1 VAKVGG
7 RAATAAPGVLR
18 QEFSLTP
25 PNSSPSENDPEE
37 KLSFWEHLAAVPD
50 NAWASEGEKGYK
62 VYLYDEEQGKGSKY
76 LELIT
81 QPFDIEWLRQNHG
94 GGTYRAQLN
103 DPAGRIVAKQIF
115 SINGESKRKPPT
127 SVQNAPAVAVPVDS
141 FQTSVLN
148 MIQEGQRRQEALIER
163 LMDRDRGYGHNAPPA
178 PPAVD
183 PMALMT
189 PVLQGVVSVFT
200 SMIPKPSSPLDDLL
214 KLKQLM
220 GEQRDVFAELT
231 KFKELGLIGGAGGNG
246 DLLKQLEVVMAVA
259 EKIGIGG
266 GGGKSVLE
274 VIADKGP
281 EMLGKIVTGI
291 GEYRAL
297 EEARMKTAT
306 AVATLQANQPRA
318 PQTAAPTQA
327 QLPPQPGP
335 AAAQAPP
342 APVAGVLQVDPIMVA
357 PGGAAA
363 VAEVTEA
370 QVNAMK
376 AEIVQI
382 IAQGVSGQDLF
393 GYLRIKAPA
402 FLNGML
408 RLNEAGEVIG
418 VVTVDELALY
428 CSMDPVLQHAAQ
440 FPQYK
445 QVLTELLEEVK
456 LDTMGDEQAPDGG
469 Q

>member
-1 VAKVGG
+1 MPKSVG
-7 RAATAAPGVLR
+7 RATTAAPGVIR

-25 PNSSPSENDPEE
+25 QTPSASDDPEE
-37 KLSFWEHLAAVPD
+37 KLSFWEHLASVPD

-76 LELIT
+76 LELIS

-103 DPAGRIVAKQIF
+103 DPSGRIVAKQIF
-115 SINGESKRKPPT
+115 SINGEPKRKPVT
-127 SVQNAPAVAVPVDS
+127 SVQNAPAAAVPVDS

-163 LMDRDRGYGHNAPPA
+163 LMDRDRGYNNSPPA
-178 PPAVD
+178 APSMD
-183 PMALMT
+183 PMALIT
-189 PVLQGVVSVFT
+189 PVLTGVVSVFT
-200 SMIPKPSSPLDDLL
+200 SMIPKPGNPLDDLL

-220 GEQRDVFAELT
+220 GQDRDVFSELA
-231 KFKELGLIGGAGGNG
+231 KFKELGLIGGSGGNG

-281 EMLGKIVTGI
+281 EMLGKIVSGI

-306 AVATLQANQPRA
+306 AVASIQANQPRV
-318 PQTAAPTQA
+318 
-327 QLPPQPGP
+327 
-335 AAAQAPP
+335 AQAPAP
-342 APVAGVLQVDPIMVA
+342 AALPANGAQPNPQPQNSQPASTSGVLQVDPIA
-357 PGGAAA
+357 IPPGQAAA

-393 GYLRIKAPA
+393 GYLKIKAPE

-408 RLNEAGEVIG
+408 KLNEAGEVIG
-418 VVTVDELALY
+418 VVTVEELALY

-440 FPQYK
+440 FPQYR